1 MCCFLE
7 KQGYVGGRA
16 AHDRAVSFIRAS
28 TALASLGRMA
38 RTAELRSRG
47 VTAAEL
53 SRALREGEILRPR
66 QGVYALIDTDPTLLH
81 AAEHGG
87 TIGCAD
93 AAARI
98 GLWVLQRPHRPHV
111 WMGSAGTPRPGCDS
125 CTMHWDAGRV
135 RVGQAP
141 PVANILVQMAACC
154 GEDAFFAALE
164 SALRRSLLSAAGA
177 RWLQRRLPVRMRWLV
192 SFARADADSGLES
205 LVRLRLHRIGIDVR
219 SQVHIAGVG
228 EVDLVIGDRLLIE
241 ADGRENH
248 EREHERAKDLRRDAS
263 AASAGYTT
271 LRFTYAVI
279 VADWPLV
286 EAAIIG
292 AMARGAHL
300 A

>member
-1 MCCFLE
+1 MSFL
-7 KQGYVGGRA
+7 
-16 AHDRAVSFIRAS
+16 RAS
-28 TALASLGRMA
+28 AALASLGRMA

-53 SRALREGEILRPR
+53 SRAVREGEILRPR
-66 QGVYALIDTDPTLLH
+66 QGVYALVDTDPLLLH

-93 AAARI
+93 AGERI
-98 GLWVLQRPHRPHV
+98 GLWILQRPRRPHV
-111 WMGSAGTPRPGCDS
+111 WMGSAGTPRLECDS
-125 CTMHWDAGRV
+125 CTVHWDAGRV

-141 PVANILVQMAACC
+141 PVANILLQMASCC

-177 RWLQRRLPVRMRWLV
+177 RWLQRHLPVSMRWLV
-192 SFARADADSGLES
+192 AFARADSDSGLES
-205 LVRLRLHRIGIDVR
+205 LIRLRLHRIGIDVR
-219 SQVHIAGVG
+219 SQVHVPGVG
-228 EVDLVIGDRLLIE
+228 EIDLVIGDRLLIE

-248 EREHERAKDLRRDAS
+248 ERERERAKDLRRDAA
-263 AASAGYTT
+263 AASFGYTT
-271 LRFTYAVI
+271 LRFTYAMV

-286 EAAIIG
+286 EAAITG

>member
-53 SRALREGEILRPR
+53 SRAVREGE
-66 QGVYALIDTDPTLLH
+66 
-81 AAEHGG
+81 
-87 TIGCAD
+87 
-93 AAARI
+93 
-98 GLWVLQRPHRPHV
+98 
-111 WMGSAGTPRPGCDS
+111 
-125 CTMHWDAGRV
+125 
-135 RVGQAP
+135 
-141 PVANILVQMAACC
+141 
-154 GEDAFFAALE
+154 
-164 SALRRSLLSAAGA
+164 
-177 RWLQRRLPVRMRWLV
+177 
-192 SFARADADSGLES
+192 
-205 LVRLRLHRIGIDVR
+205 
-219 SQVHIAGVG
+219 HIAGVG

-271 LRFTYAVI
+271 LRFTYAMI